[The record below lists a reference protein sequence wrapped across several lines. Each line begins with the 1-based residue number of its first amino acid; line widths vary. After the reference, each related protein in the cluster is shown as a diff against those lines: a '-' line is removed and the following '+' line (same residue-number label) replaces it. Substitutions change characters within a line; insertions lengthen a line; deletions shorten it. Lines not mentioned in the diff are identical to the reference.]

1 MTAMYVVPAVVLAVL
16 IGLGIGL
23 AVALHSRS
31 RPANAGRVASY
42 IAFAVPSFWL
52 GGMFVGAAQGGVIGE
67 NSLLFD
73 HVLPITLVTMTLLGG
88 YVSYSRA
95 YALEHVSAEFVTLI
109 KAKGVGPRHVARHV
123 VRNAAI
129 PLLSMLFTEALGLL
143 VLSIFVIEVV
153 FGIDGFGTM
162 FFFAV
167 DARDIPVLLGGTMV
181 IIVVGVFGNVIQDVS
196 YQYLD
201 PRVDQEG

>member
-1 MTAMYVVPAVVLAVL
+1 
-16 IGLGIGL
+16 
-23 AVALHSRS
+23 
-31 RPANAGRVASY
+31 
-42 IAFAVPSFWL
+42 
-52 GGMFVGAAQGGVIGE
+52 
-67 NSLLFD
+67 
-73 HVLPITLVTMTLLGG
+73 
-88 YVSYSRA
+88 
-95 YALEHVSAEFVTLI
+95 
-109 KAKGVGPRHVARHV
+109 
-123 VRNAAI
+123 
-129 PLLSMLFTEALGLL
+129 

-153 FGIDGFGTM
+153 FGIDRFGTM